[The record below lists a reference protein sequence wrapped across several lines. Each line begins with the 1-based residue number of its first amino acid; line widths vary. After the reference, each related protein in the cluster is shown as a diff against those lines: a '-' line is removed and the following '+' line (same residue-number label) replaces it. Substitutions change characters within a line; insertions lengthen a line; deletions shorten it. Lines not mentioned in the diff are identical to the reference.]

1 MTSFTTNIYTKTD
14 KSEKYKEGFRLI
26 HESFPNSNLIEDFN
40 YTPSDLSVVYSWINS
55 SDFTR
60 KPGEDTNENW
70 KLKSQI
76 ITSQLKENRNVLAV
90 DSNVFSYQNKSNL
103 SYLRYS
109 LNGIYANTG
118 YYFDLNVDPK
128 RWKRISQEFDV
139 YLKPWRKNKGHNI
152 LVCLP
157 RSYGFTYTEDRR
169 LEEWVVEVIEKIS
182 SFTDR
187 NIVLR
192 PHPGDR
198 KMKVILQRLVHI
210 IRNNK
215 SRSLGS
221 YNKRVNEKKFKP
233 LFDEKKFKPLFELV
247 SRYQGVTKNP
257 ISLSSGKNIIN
268 DLSNAWCTVCYGGTV
283 PCISVI
289 EGVPTFIVDNN
300 PKKSLAYTV
309 ANTDLQMIEK
319 SIDTNIDRQSWILRI
334 SMSHFSFEDIKE
346 GMLYQKVN
354 EFFENKSIVESNRL

>member
-26 HESFPNSNLIEDFN
+26 HESFPSSNLIEDFN

-109 LNGIYANTG
+109 LNGIYADTG

-157 RSYGFTYTEDRR
+157 RSYGFTYTEDKR

-198 KMKVILQRLVHI
+198 KMKVILQRLIYI
-210 IRNNK
+210 IRNGKNK
-215 SRSLGS
+215 KPI
-221 YNKRVNEKKFKP
+221 YNTRVNGKKFKT
-233 LFDEKKFKPLFELV
+233 LLELV
-247 SRYQGVTKNP
+247 RNHPGVSKNA
-257 ISLSSGKNIIN
+257 ILLSSGKNIVN
-268 DLSNAWCTVCYGGTV
+268 DLSKAWCTVCYGGTV

-289 EGVPTFIVDNN
+289 EGVPTFLLDTN
-300 PKKSLAYTV
+300 PKKSLAYDV
-309 ANTDLQMIEK
+309 INTDLQMIEK
-319 SIDTNIDRQSWILRI
+319 PPLQVDRQAWIERVC
-334 SMSHFSFEDIKE
+334 MSHFSFDDIRD

-354 EFFENKSIVESNRL
+354 EFFENRDIIESKKL